1 MVLCGPLCLFVR
13 ATFTMDAVRRLEGSI
28 GHQQRR
34 VVPFFLSGA
43 LVNLHARVEIERDT
57 KNIEVA
63 QRIDGESEDPRVRES
78 EVETARSRNFV
89 SQISA
94 SHSSSSSQPQYPL
107 GLDGDCRQTDQLG
120 SRYRTIGN
128 LLVSS
133 VRCR

>member
-1 MVLCGPLCLFVR
+1 MH
-13 ATFTMDAVRRLEGSI
+13 AVRRLEGSI

-78 EVETARSRNFV
+78 EVETARSRNLCPKSPRRIHHRLLNRSILLDLTGIV
-89 SQISA
+89 DRLIS
-94 SHSSSSSQPQYPL
+94 
-107 GLDGDCRQTDQLG
+107 
-120 SRYRTIGN
+120 
-128 LLVSS
+128 
-133 VRCR
+133 